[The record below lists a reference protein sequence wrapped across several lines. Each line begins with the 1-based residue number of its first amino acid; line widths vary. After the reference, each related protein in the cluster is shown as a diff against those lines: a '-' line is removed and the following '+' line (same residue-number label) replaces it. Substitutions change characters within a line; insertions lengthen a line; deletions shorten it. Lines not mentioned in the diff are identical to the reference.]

1 MFLFSYSNCPSAA
14 LQAGYCPPRLKS
26 VLLSVWLL
34 LFLFLSRCPGK
45 VTGALAQSTLVFTIP
60 SSSPLSDIK
69 ASDVLMN
76 FQSKADQQFTTNF
89 ICRAHMHRNANRH
102 TCTSSFTASQ
112 RSSKLRLFIHNSS
125 YSHLLKSLHHTVSVS
140 HTPGELNAVN
150 VCTSSLL
157 IDELFMLSKRSIW
170 VREETCRMASH
181 HSKAIQ
187 IQMQQLKFVYGA
199 ALCLRGEKAVFKGLQ
214 S

>member
-14 LQAGYCPPRLKS
+14 LQAGYCPPRLKT
-26 VLLSVWLL
+26 VLSVWLL

-69 ASDVLMN
+69 ASDMLMN

-89 ICRAHMHRNANRH
+89 ICCAHMHRNANRH

-112 RSSKLRLFIHNSS
+112 RSSKLRLFIRNPAIPICLSRCTTRS
-125 YSHLLKSLHHTVSVS
+125 QSA
-140 HTPGELNAVN
+140 TPLAN
-150 VCTSSLL
+150 
-157 IDELFMLSKRSIW
+157 
-170 VREETCRMASH
+170 
-181 HSKAIQ
+181 
-187 IQMQQLKFVYGA
+187 
-199 ALCLRGEKAVFKGLQ
+199 
-214 S
+214 

>member
-1 MFLFSYSNCPSAA
+1 MFLFSCSNCLFAA
-14 LQAGYCPPRLKS
+14 LRAGYCPPRLKS

-45 VTGALAQSTLVFTIP
+45 VIGALARSTLVFTIP

-89 ICRAHMHRNANRH
+89 IRRAHMHRNANRH

-112 RSSKLRLFIHNSS
+112 RSSKLRLFIRNSS

-157 IDELFMLSKRSIW
+157 IDELFMLSKRS

-187 IQMQQLKFVYGA
+187 IQMQQLKCVYGA

>member
-14 LQAGYCPPRLKS
+14 LRAGYCPPCLKS
-26 VLLSVWLL
+26 VILSVWLL

-45 VTGALAQSTLVFTIP
+45 VIGALAQSTLVFTIL
-60 SSSPLSDIK
+60 SLSDIK

-89 ICRAHMHRNANRH
+89 IRRAHMHRNANRH

-112 RSSKLRLFIHNSS
+112 RSSKLRRFIRNST

-140 HTPGELNAVN
+140 HTPGELNTVN

-157 IDELFMLSKRSIW
+157 IDELFMLSKRSIC

-199 ALCLRGEKAVFKGLQ
+199 VLCLRGGKAVFKGLQ